1 MTYSSIQNSN
11 GFSVIDETG
20 KIILGIK
27 LRFEYLPGEETPYIF
42 YDVFDPSGAYLST
55 YTNANT
61 PGYISAYGT
70 NGSNSN
76 IYSFEQIKKTI
87 AASFDAK
94 AKDKFAAVEKIM
106 NDTGLPYHLALGLYV
121 EPTYKDNVYI
131 TPTPPPVYN
140 PAPTPPPVAG
150 YPMDS
155 FPIDNTPVIDDAPVY
170 DPAPTPPPVAG
181 YPMDSFPIDNTPV
194 IDDAPLV
201 YIRPTNEEDM
211 REVDNNYNDYSINSD
226 PGFID
231 LNPIDNLPTFEP
243 IYSDP
248 APPVADYPIAT
259 APPVVTTAPTT
270 TNAQIISG
278 VDNKTLLIGAG
289 ILFLLLVSK

>member
-155 FPIDNTPVIDDAPVY
+155 FPIDNTPVIDDAP
-170 DPAPTPPPVAG
+170 
-181 YPMDSFPIDNTPV
+181 
-194 IDDAPLV
+194 LV